1 MNVGVNNN
9 SDNTQISKNT
19 NLYKAIFKT
28 NNYRSNNL
36 KTANYI
42 ELKKIRYNQSIRSLK
57 PRTTTGSFMIRKV
70 VSPLSWEGSV
80 LDVPYT
86 SSYLLVP
93 VKWFRLVYFRS
104 TYLKSLRWPPPCQRT
119 VGACK
124 SFRGFFFSEK
134 KNVKKTHPSWLPLFV
149 MLVEGGSRDAPQTF
163 TLGPAT
169 FTLVL
174 AWGCSHFQGRMACRA
189 FF

>member
-1 MNVGVNNN
+1 
-9 SDNTQISKNT
+9 
-19 NLYKAIFKT
+19 
-28 NNYRSNNL
+28 
-36 KTANYI
+36 
-42 ELKKIRYNQSIRSLK
+42 
-57 PRTTTGSFMIRKV
+57 MIRKV

-104 TYLKSLRWPPPCQRT
+104 TYLKNFKVTPPLAKERLELAKVLEDLC
-119 VGACK
+119 
-124 SFRGFFFSEK
+124 FFSEK
-134 KNVKKTHPSWLPLFV
+134 KSVKKTHPSWLPLFV

-189 FF
+189 FFLIILFNDHSTVLDIYPLTTYSFFLEDDCFFLLRSDEHVSWGSLCFSWIEISWG